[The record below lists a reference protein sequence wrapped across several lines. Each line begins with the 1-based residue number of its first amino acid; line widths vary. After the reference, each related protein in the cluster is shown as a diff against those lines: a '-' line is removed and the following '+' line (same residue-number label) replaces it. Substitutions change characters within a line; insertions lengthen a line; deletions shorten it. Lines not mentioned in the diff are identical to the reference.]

1 MRIVKP
7 SLQLI
12 LEVMD
17 IHLRIFESFPPQIQ
31 VTVTGAVPSRGWS
44 HPQLLPYT
52 YVQPPPD
59 GIYDYDF
66 VAAPPP
72 ETWRPRC

>member
-17 IHLRIFESFPPQIQ
+17 IHLRILESFPPQIR

-44 HPQLLPYT
+44 HPQLLPIPT
-52 YVQPPPD
+52 SSFPD

-66 VAAPPP
+66 VAAP
-72 ETWRPRC
+72 

>member
-1 MRIVKP
+1 MGSVSLHLKESNYADRKP

-17 IHLRIFESFPPQIQ
+17 IHLRILESFPPQIR

-52 YVQPPPD
+52 YVQFP
-59 GIYDYDF
+59 G
-66 VAAPPP
+66 
-72 ETWRPRC
+72 RHL